1 MILILGLVIFV
12 VHIPEVNA
20 KDINFGWS
28 SVEGWS
34 SQPYEGCGGTNLI
47 HAALMSR
54 DLDYMTILPFT
65 AGAAAL
71 LHAPMNSLDARGNPV
86 LILAPA
92 MAHTRMMKSRQP

>member
-34 SQPYEGCGGTNLI
+34 SQPYEGCGGKRLLRERKSKSPDD
-47 HAALMSR
+47 HVSR
-54 DLDYMTILPFT
+54 
-65 AGAAAL
+65 
-71 LHAPMNSLDARGNPV
+71 N
-86 LILAPA
+86 
-92 MAHTRMMKSRQP
+92 